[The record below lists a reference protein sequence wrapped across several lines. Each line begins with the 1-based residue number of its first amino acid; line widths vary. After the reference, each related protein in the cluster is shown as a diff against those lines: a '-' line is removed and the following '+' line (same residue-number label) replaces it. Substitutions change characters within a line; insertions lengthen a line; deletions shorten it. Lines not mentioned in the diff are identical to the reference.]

1 MVKVESSLTLTLA
14 MVLFVVKYLFNY
26 VRVFMMA
33 NDKDLIGA
41 IEDLRRTIIS
51 CSSIISGILF
61 AGIGLLSLS
70 FTKTSLDFMDYGFRY
85 FFVFLGVFLIFKSS
99 KNL

>member
-1 MVKVESSLTLTLA
+1 MVKVESSLTLALV

-26 VRVFMMA
+26 FRVLIMA
-33 NDKDLIGA
+33 NDKELIGA
-41 IEDLRRTIIS
+41 IKDLQRTIVS
-51 CSSIISGILF
+51 CSLIISGILF

-85 FFVFLGVFLIFKSS
+85 FFIFLGVFLIFKSS
-99 KNL
+99 RNL